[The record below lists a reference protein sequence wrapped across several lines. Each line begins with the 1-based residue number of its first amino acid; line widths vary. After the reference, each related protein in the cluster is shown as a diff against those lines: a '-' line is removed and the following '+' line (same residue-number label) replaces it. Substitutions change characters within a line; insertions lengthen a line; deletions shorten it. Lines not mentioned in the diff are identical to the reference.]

1 MADLSTGAHAKVIL
15 TASEVLRVEADGG
28 TTAVVAN
35 YGAPAGTTNVTS
47 ASQDFG
53 PYGVPASLTVTATS
67 GTTTFNT
74 REYEAPA
81 DASVSIV
88 STDMTSTTVT
98 NVLEDAGE
106 PELVDAPW
114 GRGREVVLNPGS
126 HDVAVANISQSQSIS
141 CSGPGAATLVFA
153 RHANVSAE
161 TGVLVVDDDR
171 LSKHSIAG
179 RGVLRNLSMDG
190 ANYDGDVERDGG
202 GHALYPVHGY
212 YATAPSVDGE
222 SHSFIE
228 TLFAGMTGDGIKI
241 IGRKQ
246 FRALWAKCVAVEGFG
261 FNGQDINDSKN
272 FGCGFNGK
280 KGAAKIRHMATPKFI
295 AGDMWI
301 PDDFDGQATLDVADQ
316 VRMLVDAY
324 EIEGR
329 TVVIGRNYG
338 NTNRWESAAN
348 IFRADNFKIVEGLA
362 PSFTLTRDDATTKAG
377 LSCMVYLE
385 DTDLTIFDS
394 CTLRYNNVT
403 PTAEELTATP
413 DYFVQIGTKK
423 TGALNIAMFPG
434 HVKFQNMSG
443 LVHSRGR
450 FGDTAPRVAF
460 KKHYSDRP
468 ELVEWDFRAGGLEL
482 VAWNDAAPPRHYVKA
497 GAYGGSAA
505 TYNKADYPM
514 GYLWATL
521 LTGGTLDDVNT
532 TFTVPAAPIPAP
544 TGMAWAFRVWP

>member
-1 MADLSTGAHAKVIL
+1 MSEYSTSPVGPLQYRFDMETGERIAIVDNKGNEISSGGAVD
-15 TASEVLRVEADGG
+15 R
-28 TTAVVAN
+28 
-35 YGAPAGTTNVTS
+35 
-47 ASQDFG
+47 
-53 PYGVPASLTVTATS
+53 SLL
-67 GTTTFNT
+67 
-74 REYEAPA
+74 
-81 DASVSIV
+81 IV
-88 STDMTSTTVT
+88 STNMSSTAVT
-98 NVLEDAGE
+98 NTLEDCGE

-114 GRGREVVLNPGS
+114 GRGRDVRLNPGS

-153 RHANVSAE
+153 RHSAVTGE
-161 TGVLVVDDDR
+161 TGMIVVDDDR
-171 LSKHSIAG
+171 LSKRSITG
-179 RGVLRNLSMDG
+179 RGVIRNVSMDG
-190 ANYDGDVERDGG
+190 ANNDPDVT
-202 GHALYPVHGY
+202 AFPVHGY
-212 YATAPSVDGE
+212 WADTPTVDGE
-222 SHSFIE
+222 SHSFFE

-241 IGRKQ
+241 DGRKQ
-246 FRALWAKCVAVEGFG
+246 FRAIYAKCVSVDGVALNLKDV
-261 FNGQDINDSKN
+261 NDLKS
-272 FGCGFNGK
+272 FGCGWNGK
-280 KGAAKIRHMATPKFI
+280 GGGAKFRHLATPKFI

-316 VRMLVDAY
+316 VRMLIDAY

-329 TVVIGRNYG
+329 TVLIGRNFG
-338 NTNRWESAAN
+338 NTARWESGVN
-348 IFRADNFKIVEGLA
+348 IFRADNFKIVEGLS
-362 PSFTLTRDDATTKAG
+362 PSFVYTRDDASVTGT

-385 DTDLTIFDS
+385 DTDNTFFDT
-394 CTLRYNNVT
+394 CTLRYASVT
-403 PTAEELTATP
+403 PTAAELTATP

-423 TGALNIAMFPG
+423 TGAGNIAMFPG

-468 ELVEWDFRAGGLEL
+468 ELVEWDFRAGAIEL

-497 GAYGGSAA
+497 GDFGGAAA

-532 TFTVPAAPIPAP
+532 TFDVPPSPFAAP